1 MLVFCFYK
9 WFNTNVVTINIKNNT
24 MTINILEKLRF
35 PINNSEK
42 VRAKS
47 AAIALR
53 EAQQLPPEVK
63 DRIELAK
70 NLPVEEVDR
79 RLALLVD
86 ATAEREVDGE
96 LPRPLVEEIAR
107 TAHTLLEIIP
117 PDAQTD
123 QSLYALARAAD
134 DTGEHEF
141 LEIALR
147 IAKERGI
154 SEVSHPNLTQALE
167 NASTSDLSFRE
178 AYDAVQQSQ
187 QGVPMRLRP
196 SSGMGGGFDVPTIA
210 IEEYEWLFH
219 PSIRRPRTPEY
230 TSGGIHPSLKR

>member
-1 MLVFCFYK
+1 
-9 WFNTNVVTINIKNNT
+9 

-63 DRIELAK
+63 ERIELAK
-70 NLPVEEVDR
+70 NLPIEEVDR

-86 ATAEREVDGE
+86 ATAEREINGE
-96 LPRPLVEEIAR
+96 LPGALVEEIAR
-107 TAHTLLEIIP
+107 TAHLLLDVIP
-117 PDAQTD
+117 NDAQTD

-134 DTGEHEF
+134 DTGEHE
-141 LEIALR
+141 LLQIAFR
-147 IAKERGI
+147 IAKEQSI
-154 SEVSHPNLTQALE
+154 SEVSHPNLTQALKQ
-167 NASTSDLSFRE
+167 ASTSHISFRE
-178 AYDAVQQSQ
+178 AYDAVQHSQS
-187 QGVPMRLRP
+187 GAPMRLRP
-196 SSGMGGGFDVPTIA
+196 SSGMGGGLDVPTIT

-219 PSIRRPRTPEY
+219 PTIRRPRTPEY
-230 TSGGIHPSLKR
+230 TSGGIHPSLKK